1 MNISIRKATINDL
14 PEVLALVKEL
24 AIYEKAAHEVKIT
37 LEELQKDGFGEHPLF
52 WIILAEVDA
61 KIVGMSFYYIRY
73 STWTGRNLYLE
84 DIIVKEAYRGNS
96 IGKLLFEETIKAAK
110 EMNVRQMMWQVLDW
124 NEPALNFYKKFNA
137 ELDSEWI
144 NGKLRFPTP
153 TLPKGGSFPLAEG

>member
-1 MNISIRKATINDL
+1 MHISIRKATIKDL

-37 LEELQKDGFGEHPLF
+37 ISELEKDGFGEHPLF

-84 DIIVKEAYRGNS
+84 DIIVKEAYRRNS
-96 IGKLLFEETIKAAK
+96 IGKLLFEETINEAK
-110 EMNVRQMMWQVLDW
+110 KMNVRQMMWQVLDW

-137 ELDSEWI
+137 ELDSEWV
-144 NGKLRFPTP
+144 NGKLR
-153 TLPKGGSFPLAEG
+153 LNKCEN

>member
-1 MNISIRKATINDL
+1 MEILLRKATINDL
-14 PEVLALVKEL
+14 SAVVELIKEL
-24 AIYEKAAHEVKIT
+24 ADYEKAAHEVKIT
-37 LEELQKDGFGEHPLF
+37 TEELERDGFGEHPLY
-52 WIILAEVDA
+52 WIILAEADA

-96 IGKLLFEETIKAAK
+96 IGKLLFEETIKEAK
-110 EMNVRQMMWQVLDW
+110 KMKVRQMIWQVLDW

-144 NGKLRFPTP
+144 NGKLR
-153 TLPKGGSFPLAEG
+153 LNKCEN

>member
-1 MNISIRKATINDL
+1 MTALDNKYLHMHISIRKATINDL

-37 LEELQKDGFGEHPLF
+37 IGELEKDGFGEHPLF

-84 DIIVKEAYRGNS
+84 DIIVKEAFRGNC
-96 IGKLLFEETIKAAK
+96 IGKLLFEETINEAK
-110 EMNVRQMMWQVLDW
+110 KLNVRQMMWQVLDW

-137 ELDSEWI
+137 ELDSEWV
-144 NGKLRFPTP
+144 NGKLR
-153 TLPKGGSFPLAEG
+153 LNKCEN

>member
-1 MNISIRKATINDL
+1 MHISIRKATINDL

-37 LEELQKDGFGEHPLF
+37 IGELEKDGFGEHPLF

-61 KIVGMSFYYIRY
+61 KIIGMSFYYIRY

-96 IGKLLFEETIKAAK
+96 IGKLLFEETINEAK
-110 EMNVRQMMWQVLDW
+110 KLNVRQMMWQVLDW

-137 ELDSEWI
+137 ELDPEWV
-144 NGKLRFPTP
+144 NGKLRFEASPA
-153 TLPKGGSFPLAEG
+153 SVS